1 MKYIDEEGYEC
12 HDIYAENGKKF
23 CVVKKK
29 GDEIILVTKQG
40 ELRINRLVAQIYCYD
55 LALRMKNSRVNNSYK
70 SFRTEKDK
78 IDNQN

>member
-12 HDIYAENGKKF
+12 YDIYAENGKKF

-55 LALRMKNSRVNNSYK
+55 LALRMRNSRFTDTYK
-70 SFRTEKDK
+70 GFRSAKEK
-78 IDNQN
+78 IDN